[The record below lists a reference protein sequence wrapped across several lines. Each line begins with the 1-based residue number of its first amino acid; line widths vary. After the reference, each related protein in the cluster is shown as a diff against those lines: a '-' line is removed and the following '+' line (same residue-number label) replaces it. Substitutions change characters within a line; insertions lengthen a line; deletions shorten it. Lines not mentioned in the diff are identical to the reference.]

1 MDEVLEIINS
11 KLPSQITSESPLIKA
26 SGYFDESSNLFT
38 IKVPAD
44 LDD

>member
-11 KLPSQITSESPLIKA
+11 KLPSQISSKSPEIKA
-26 SGYFDESSNLFT
+26 SGYLDKSSNLFT

-44 LDD
+44 LDN